1 MEYNVLIKLTSCSLP
16 QPINKKIPTKLEKNH
31 TVKITKTMKTMEKC
45 KPKYVFFKK
54 KKKSLNKTSSKQEP
68 FCCTR

>member
-31 TVKITKTMKTMEKC
+31 AVKITKTMKTMEKC

-54 KKKSLNKTSSKQEP
+54 KKKKFK
-68 FCCTR
+68 

>member
-1 MEYNVLIKLTSCSLP
+1 MEYNMLIKLTSCSFP

-45 KPKYVFFKK
+45 KVKYVFKK
-54 KKKSLNKTSSKQEP
+54 KKIV
-68 FCCTR
+68 